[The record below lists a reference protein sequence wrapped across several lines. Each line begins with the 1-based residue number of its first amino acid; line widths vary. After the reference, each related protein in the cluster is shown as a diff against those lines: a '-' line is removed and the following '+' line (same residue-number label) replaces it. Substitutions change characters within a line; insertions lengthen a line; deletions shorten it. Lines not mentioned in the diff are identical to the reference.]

1 VNRLK
6 EIRLHFGLSQQE
18 LGNEVGENRS
28 RINDMEGNRI
38 KIQVDFAKKM
48 QEKFKIDGWWLLTG
62 EGEMLKKESPT
73 PSRILE
79 NHIGDREME
88 IIEAFRSLSQG
99 EQEVYYHEI
108 KAKAAR
114 ENLKNKVLSDVAK
127 YA

>member
-1 VNRLK
+1 
-6 EIRLHFGLSQQE
+6 
-18 LGNEVGENRS
+18 
-28 RINDMEGNRI
+28 
-38 KIQVDFAKKM
+38 
-48 QEKFKIDGWWLLTG
+48 
-62 EGEMLKKESPT
+62 MLKKESPT